1 MLLPRLASSEA
12 MVDSRSY
19 DILNVEEVDELMK
32 VRAPFQLSA
41 LIHPKLSIPGT
52 HDAIARGV
60 LQRNPATLAK
70 ILDAAHLA
78 RLNAS
83 SLSTPDTPSR
93 AYCANRLSRSR
104 HQSPK

>member
-1 MLLPRLASSEA
+1 

>member
-1 MLLPRLASSEA
+1 MA
-12 MVDSRSY
+12 DSRSY
-19 DILNVEEVDELMK
+19 DILNGEEVDELMK
-32 VRAPFQLSA
+32 VRAPFQLSP

-70 ILDAAHLA
+70 NPRRCTNLA

-83 SLSTPDTPSR
+83 PPYPSRYPSR
-93 AYCANRLSRSR
+93 AYFSNRLPRSR